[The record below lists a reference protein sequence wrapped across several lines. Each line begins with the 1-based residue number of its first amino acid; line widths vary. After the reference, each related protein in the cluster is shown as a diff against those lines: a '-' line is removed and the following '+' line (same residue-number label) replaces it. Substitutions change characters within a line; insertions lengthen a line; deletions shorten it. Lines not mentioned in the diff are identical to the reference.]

1 VLNFHADIGFHQLWT
16 SSFSGSRSTKYT
28 HFPQDIA
35 HHSFQMKALEDDM
48 YAGLM
53 MLRRD
58 INHLQSPLYRLPHE
72 LFPEVAYQL
81 EDEADLVNLTHVSH
95 RLRVVLLSHPSLW
108 SHLDF
113 THATRAF
120 AFLERSK
127 VAPLR
132 VNLARITSVALDPVE
147 LLRQHGTRILSL
159 NLHNC
164 DSQLALL
171 SHPVTSLRR
180 LEVQDANDRRCVF
193 NSHVSWKAFGN
204 MAMWILPSLTSLI
217 LDHASPTTFIVPNLT
232 RFKFRDT
239 TSLITIDQ
247 LLGFLDACTLLEHI
261 EISYD
266 AQSASGRYQLVS
278 LPNLRTYTQTMLGDV
293 YTLEVLDMLS
303 LPSSSSVTLVCRGVH
318 TEAAEILPR
327 FRNPEYLAEIK
338 RARLGSQ
345 IDPDNGWMIGL
356 LEFVNTKGMRV
367 CLERSKLPLSL
378 ESLVEDELSLA
389 QLKCLGDL
397 DTRSAEILSIDG
409 YGLVGGVTTSV
420 HAIRDALY
428 CLGNVT
434 TLILSR
440 CDEETCLLALDP
452 DGARQLPPVHTLI
465 IQTFDLSIITGRN
478 TLQTLLT
485 IAQKRKTA
493 GFPFRSVS
501 VILRGVHNP
510 TQVREFEEAEL
521 GELRGCIEKF
531 ELVTGDG
538 VLDWEPD
545 DYFFK
550 GLEYLREHQ
559 DIHWD

>member
-1 VLNFHADIGFHQLWT
+1 
-16 SSFSGSRSTKYT
+16 
-28 HFPQDIA
+28 
-35 HHSFQMKALEDDM
+35 MKTLEDDM
-48 YAGLM
+48 YVGLM

-81 EDEADLVNLTHVSH
+81 EDEADLVNLARVSH
-95 RLRVVLLSHPSLW
+95 RLRIALLSHPSLW
-108 SHLDF
+108 SYLDF

-132 VNLARITSVALDPVE
+132 VNLARITPAAFDPAE

-180 LEVQDANDRRCVF
+180 LEVQDANDPQCVF
-193 NSHVSWKAFGN
+193 NPHVNWKTFGN

-261 EISYD
+261 EISYE
-266 AQSASGRYQLVS
+266 AQSASGRHQLVS

-303 LPSSSSVTLVCRGVH
+303 LPSSSSVTLVCCGVH

-338 RARLGSQ
+338 RARLGAQ
-345 IDPDNGWMIGL
+345 IDPDYGLMVGL

-378 ESLVEDELSLA
+378 ESLIEDELSLA
-389 QLKCLGDL
+389 QLECLGDL
-397 DTRSAEILSIDG
+397 DTRSAEILSING
-409 YGLVGGVTTSV
+409 YGLVGGVTTYYI
-420 HAIRDALY
+420 HAIKDALH

-452 DGARQLPPVHTLI
+452 DGGRQLPPVHTLI
-465 IQTFDLSIITGRN
+465 IHSHDPLGANGRN
-478 TLQTLLT
+478 ALQTLLA
-485 IAQKRKTA
+485 IAKKRKSA

-501 VILRGVHNP
+501 VFLRGVYDP
-510 TQVREFEEAEL
+510 TQARELEGAEL
-521 GELRGCIEKF
+521 ELKGCIEKF
-531 ELVTGDG
+531 ELVTGDD
-538 VLDWEPD
+538 VLGWESD